1 MESITSRRN
10 PLVARFRRAA
20 GRRAR
25 DDEVIL
31 LDGAH
36 LVEEALGAGVAIEI
50 AAFARTDLDASAGAR
65 ELAARIR
72 SAGGRVLAVPDDVL
86 GAISPAASASG
97 VTALAARPRRA
108 VDDLLDATPA
118 LVLMTVDV
126 QDPGNVGGIIRTAHA
141 AGASGVVASGTSA
154 DPYSWKALRGSMG
167 GALHLPV
174 ITGLT
179 APHMLEWA
187 HRHGLARC
195 ALAASGGTPLYEL
208 DLRRPLLL
216 MVGSEGA
223 GLPEVLRRTSDESIS
238 IPMQAPANSL
248 NAAAAAAVVLY
259 EAWRQRH
266 VEGSAA

>member
-25 DDEVIL
+25 EDGAIL

-50 AAFARTDLDASAGAR
+50 AAFGRADLDASADAR
-65 ELAARIR
+65 DLAARVR
-72 SAGGRVLAVPDDVL
+72 SAGGRVLSVSDDVL
-86 GAISPAASASG
+86 GAMSPAASPSG

-108 VDDLLDATPA
+108 VDDLLGGTPA
-118 LVLMTVDV
+118 LVLMIVDV
-126 QDPGNVGGIIRTAHA
+126 QDPGNVGSIIRTAHA
-141 AGASGVVASGTSA
+141 AGASGVVASGASA

-167 GALHLPV
+167 GAFHLPV
-174 ITGLT
+174 VTSQT
-179 APHMLEWA
+179 APHVLDWA
-187 HRHGLARC
+187 DRHGLARC

-223 GLPEVLRRTSDESIS
+223 GLPEALRRASDETVW

-266 VEGSAA
+266 AEGSAA